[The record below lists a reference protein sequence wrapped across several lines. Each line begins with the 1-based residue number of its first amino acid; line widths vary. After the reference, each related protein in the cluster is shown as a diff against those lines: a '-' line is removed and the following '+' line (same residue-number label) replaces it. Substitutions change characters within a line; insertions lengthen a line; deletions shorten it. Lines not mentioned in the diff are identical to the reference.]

1 MGDLLLQLSGNGF
14 SRSMLGMFGLPT
26 PQELTRLEDADTSTP
41 LDGLS
46 IDVGGGPLCSLLEEW
61 VEQSGASQA
70 SASLTD
76 SEEPSAVHA
85 LVFDASDL
93 DRIDSL
99 RALHQFFHSRIRQVA
114 RCGRVVVIAR
124 SPLADD
130 DPESQACFHALTG
143 FTKSVAKELGR
154 RGATANLIT
163 LSAGCRESLKGPLL
177 FFLSHRSAFV
187 TGQTLE
193 VERVSELYRPRERC
207 LDGRTAVVTGAARG
221 IGRATVHRLAREGA
235 RVVCLDLP
243 DTEELLDS
251 LAQEVGGI
259 ALPVDIT
266 AEGTASQMIEAAGG
280 PLDVVVHNAGITRDK
295 TLARMP
301 ESSWSQAISVN
312 LGAVHRISTD
322 LLNSSGLSEDGR
334 LVLISSVAGIAGN
347 VGQTNYAA
355 SKAGVIGLTQA
366 LARRVGRTQQAV
378 NSIAPGFVETRLTAA
393 IPFAIREGGRRLS
406 NLGQGGQPQD
416 IADAICFFSG
426 TASAGLN
433 GQTLRVCG
441 GSYLGA

>member
-14 SRSMLGMFGLPT
+14 SRGMLGMVGLPT

-46 IDVGGGPLCSLLEEW
+46 IDVGGGLICPALKGW
-61 VEQSGASQA
+61 VEESGAIQA
-70 SASLTD
+70 TGSSTD
-76 SEEPSAVHA
+76 SDQPAAVHA
-85 LVFDASDL
+85 LVFDASEL

-124 SPLADD
+124 SPLGTE
-130 DPESQACFHALTG
+130 DPEVHACFHALKG
-143 FTKSVAKELGR
+143 FTKSLAKELGR
-154 RGATANLIT
+154 RGATANLIS
-163 LSAGCRESLKGPLL
+163 LSAGCQDSLKGPLL
-177 FFLSHRSAFV
+177 FFLSHRSSFV
-187 TGQTLE
+187 TGQILE
-193 VERVSELYRPRERC
+193 IQRASDLYTPRERF
-207 LDGRTAVVTGAARG
+207 LEGRTAVVTGAARG
-221 IGRATVHRLAREGA
+221 IGRATVHRLAQEGA
-235 RVVCLDLP
+235 RVICLDLP

-251 LAQEVGGI
+251 LAREVGGVP
-259 ALPVDIT
+259 LPVDIT
-266 AEGTASQMIEAAGG
+266 ADGVARQMVEVAGC
-280 PLDVVVHNAGITRDK
+280 PLDAVVHNAGITRDK

-301 ESSWSQAISVN
+301 ETYWSQALSVN

-322 LLNSSGLSEDGR
+322 LLDSEGLSEDGR

-366 LARRVGRTQQAV
+366 LSRRVDRTRQAV
-378 NSIAPGFVETRLTAA
+378 NAIAPGFVETRLTAA
-393 IPFAIREGGRRLS
+393 IPFTIREGGRRLS

-416 IADAICFFSG
+416 IADAICFFSSA
-426 TASAGLN
+426 ASAGLN